1 APQVLQYTV
10 ERNMDVEKGQDAV
23 IQIVFCSDPRP
34 SRTSWEWGSYQL
46 EAGKDRGRYVA
57 ENLAQ
62 DVRDDCYSAR
72 LRVLGVDV
80 GDARDYVLNVEND
93 KGADRYAVGLRVS
106 EPVSMSTVIGIVIA
120 CLVLLVLVT
129 LIVLYAFKTEK
140 WCFSQRGDFKPTD
153 LESDK
158 SDLESQKGTN
168 GRHQYCGTDPGR
180 GRTGVRSGEVGG
192 RTSRLPSSS
201 IPPDALYTAPRSSN
215 TVSSKPDH
223 EYENLKVGPRQ
234 AMGVM
239 GTGVTISCFTPSFP
253 PMAFVIGWK
262 GMGEHLP
269 PLQCHPPH
277 IMPTRMETPNSCQVM
292 RSNSSCSNNSSQQK
306 KDELTAS
313 GEETGETEARRKE
326 EEQETGRE
334 EEMEER
340 EAGDHRESGNTNLML
355 TFKKQ
360 DEGKDAAKIYR
371 SPHYV
376 PVYQQHPDHIN
387 TTTRSPYHPKVKT
400 NPTSPIDRTSV
411 ITANNLTRTSPGTPQ
426 RTSLSTINNFSR
438 TPVPSA
444 TNNNNNSS
452 GFRKPSS
459 AVIYAEL
466 QLPRAS
472 NNGSMRR
479 SEPYHHPS
487 NKTQYAE
494 ITFQGRP
501 LQTAEI

>member
-1 APQVLQYTV
+1 MNTYEFLSQIEGAPQVLQYTV

-223 EYENLKVGPRQ
+223 EYENLK
-234 AMGVM
+234 
-239 GTGVTISCFTPSFP
+239 
-253 PMAFVIGWK
+253 
-262 GMGEHLP
+262 
-269 PLQCHPPH
+269 

-292 RSNSSCSNNSSQQK
+292 RSNSSCSSNSSQQK

-326 EEQETGRE
+326 KEEQETGRE

-340 EAGDHRESGNTNLML
+340 EAGDHRVSGNTNLML

-376 PVYQQHPDHIN
+376 PVYQPHPDHIN

-479 SEPYHHPS
+479 SEPYRHPS